1 MAARTPFRCCSESES
16 ALSPKLC
23 AFPGWL
29 QTMPYSRA
37 GPWSKRAQSGC
48 VVQARNWPESWA
60 VLNFF
65 LCLVSWISMCVH
77 AFCEWRVG
85 FLQPSCYFHWFSNQ
99 LRGLVFP
106 ASDPWAEM
114 PNTRLELLPPPRG
127 HLITASPFLCES
139 VWILLTALVV
149 QESFCQSPFCFQ
161 WEFLHRWMCF
171 LGLHET
177 K

>member
-23 AFPGWL
+23 AFPGWP
-29 QTMPYSRA
+29 QTMTYSRA

-65 LCLVSWISMCVH
+65 LCLCFMNKHVCACFLWVVCRFLT
-77 AFCEWRVG
+77 AF
-85 FLQPSCYFHWFSNQ
+85 LLFS
-99 LRGLVFP
+99 LVFKP
-106 ASDPWAEM
+106 AKG
-114 PNTRLELLPPPRG
+114 TCLPSVRSLGRDAQHEAGTTTPSQG
-127 HLITASPFLCES
+127 SPDHCFTLP
-139 VWILLTALVV
+139 VWVCLDLTALVV
-149 QESFCQSPFCFQ
+149 QESFCQSSFCFQ
-161 WEFLHRWMCF
+161 WEFLHMWMYF